1 MSALPNDLPGEVR
14 VPDGEDEAGEDDGEI
29 AAKAIPG
36 CGGVL
41 FT

>member
-14 VPDGEDEAGEDDGEI
+14 VPDGEEAGEDDGEV
-29 AAKAIPG
+29 AAKAISG